1 MFKKAAAFAIKFR
14 LIILILLLGSTAFMA
29 YKGTHLTMSYK
40 LAQLLP
46 KTDSSYIAYE
56 NFKAQFGEDGSMVI
70 IAVKDKDFWK
80 KENFD
85 KFLDF
90 TTRLK
95 QLEGISRV
103 ASLKNAV
110 ILHKDDSL
118 MQFVPVNLVQEGKT
132 YSAEQIDSIRIELF
146 NQPLYNKLLYNANEN
161 SYLILATLDK
171 EVINSKARIP
181 LVDNIDKLLAEY
193 KESANVETHISGL
206 PYIRTVNVKM
216 GQREITLFIGL
227 AALVTAIVLIII
239 FNSFWE
245 VIVPLLMVA
254 ISVFWAQGLIVL
266 LDYKVTILTGLVPPL
281 LIVIGVPNSI
291 YIITKYHRE
300 INIHKDKTKALIHVI
315 DKAGSAVFMA
325 NLTTAIGFGTFMFT
339 NSQILQEFG
348 LVASVNVLLLFFLSI
363 LFIPILF
370 SYLPIP
376 SQRSTSH
383 LDRKLSL
390 AMVRIFILL
399 SQHYR
404 KAVFIGAAA
413 VIAFSLYGISKI
425 QVKGSMVDDM
435 PEENTALQ
443 DLHFF
448 EKTFGGVMPL
458 EILIDTKR
466 EKAVVRDQK
475 LWKKIDELQ
484 EYINNQTIYARPLSI
499 VELYKVAN
507 QAFYDGDPNSFEVP
521 SRLDAPFII
530 DYVKGDAGQDTLLK
544 SMTDSLKSVAR
555 VSVQMKNL
563 NTNEI
568 SVAVEDIRKK
578 AEEIF
583 DPETYDVTI
592 TGAAV
597 SYMNGTKYLINN
609 LFQSLFLAVFLIALF
624 MGVQFKNIKI
634 VLMSLIPNMIPAL
647 LTAGLMGYFGIPIK
661 PSTVLVFSIAFGI
674 SVDDTIHYLTRFR
687 QEMKTHSGNI
697 RSSVIKALRETAM
710 SMAYT
715 SIVLFFGFSVFAASN
730 FGGTK
735 ALGLLVSLTLVSAM
749 TTNLVL
755 LPSLL
760 MLMHKKND
768 RKIARKITNQ
778 LTK

>member
-70 IAVKDKDFWK
+70 IAVKDKNFWQ

-85 KFLDF
+85 NFLDF

-161 SYLILATLDK
+161 TYLILATLDK

-181 LVDNIDKLLAEY
+181 LVDNIDKLLSEY
-193 KESANVETHISGL
+193 RETAQVETHISGL

-216 GQREITLFIGL
+216 GQKEITLFIGL
-227 AALVTAIVLIII
+227 AALVTAIVLTII
-239 FNSFWE
+239 FKSFWE
-245 VIVPLLMVA
+245 VIVPLIMVA
-254 ISVFWAQGLIVL
+254 ISVFWAQGMIVL

-300 INIHKDKTKALIHVI
+300 ISLHGDKIKALIHVI

-348 LVASVNVLLLFFLSI
+348 LVASVNVFLLFFLSI

-370 SYLPIP
+370 SYLPAP
-376 SQRSTSH
+376 SQKSRSH
-383 LDRKLSL
+383 LDRKFSL
-390 AMVRIFILL
+390 AMVRIFILI

-404 KAVFIGAAA
+404 KTVFIGAVA
-413 VIAFSLYGISKI
+413 VVVFSLYGISKI

-435 PEENTALQ
+435 PEDNSALQ

-544 SMTDSLKSVAR
+544 SMTDSLKSIAR

-568 SVAVEDIRKK
+568 SVAVDDIRTKID
-578 AEEIF
+578 EIF
-583 DPETYDVTI
+583 DKDTYDVTI

-609 LFQSLFLAVFLIALF
+609 LFQSLILAVFLIALF
-624 MGVQFKNIKI
+624 MGILFRNIKI
-634 VLMSLIPNMIPAL
+634 VLMSLIPNIIPAL

-697 RSSVIKALRETAM
+697 RSSVIKALHETAM

-768 RKIARKITNQ
+768 RKLARKITNQ

>member
-14 LIILILLLGSTAFMA
+14 LIILILLVASTAFMA

-46 KTDSSYIAYE
+46 QTDSSYIDYE
-56 NFKAQFGEDGSMVI
+56 NFKARFGEDGSMVI
-70 IAVKDKDFWK
+70 IAVKDKNFWQK
-80 KENFD
+80 DNFD
-85 KFLDF
+85 NFLDF
-90 TTRLK
+90 TNRLK
-95 QLEGISRV
+95 QLEGINKV

-118 MQFVPVNLVQEGKT
+118 MQFIPKNLVEEGRNYT
-132 YSAEQIDSIRIELF
+132 PQQIDSIRIELY
-146 NQPLYNKLLYNANEN
+146 NQPLYNKLLYNSNEN
-161 SYLILATLDK
+161 SYLILVTLDK

-181 LVDNIDKLLAEY
+181 LVDNIDKLLSEY
-193 KESANVETHISGL
+193 KESAQVETHISGL

-216 GQREITLFIGL
+216 GQKEITLFIGL
-227 AALVTAIVLIII
+227 AALVTAIVLTII
-239 FNSFWE
+239 FKSFWE
-245 VIVPLLMVA
+245 VVVPLIMVA
-254 ISVFWAQGLIVL
+254 TSVFWAQGMIVL

-300 INIHKDKTKALIHVI
+300 ISLHGDKIKALIQVI

-348 LVASVNVLLLFFLSI
+348 LVASVNVLLLFILSV

-370 SYLPIP
+370 SYLPEP
-376 SQRSTSH
+376 SQKSRSH
-383 LDRKLSL
+383 LDRKFSL

-404 KAVFIGAAA
+404 KTVFIVAAC
-413 VIAFSLYGISKI
+413 VIALSLYGISKI

-435 PEENTALQ
+435 PEDNTALQ

-530 DYVKGDAGQDTLLK
+530 DYVKGEAGQDSLLK
-544 SMTDSLKSVAR
+544 SMTDSLKSIAR

-568 SVAVEDIRKK
+568 SVAVDDIRKK
-578 AEEIF
+578 TEEIF
-583 DPETYDVTI
+583 DKESYDVTI

-624 MGVQFKNIKI
+624 MGIQFRNIKI
-634 VLMSLIPNMIPAL
+634 VLMSLIPNIIPAL

-687 QEMKTHSGNI
+687 QEMKAHSGNI
-697 RSSVIKALRETAM
+697 RSAVIKAIRETAM

-715 SIVLFFGFSVFAASN
+715 SLVLFFGFSVFAASN

-749 TTNLVL
+749 ITNLVL

-768 RKIARKITNQ
+768 RKLARKITNQ
-778 LTK
+778 LTN

>member
-1 MFKKAAAFAIKFR
+1 MFKSSAKFAIKFR
-14 LIILILLLGSTAFMA
+14 LIILILLVISTAFMA
-29 YKGTHLTMSYK
+29 YKGTQLTMSYK

-46 KTDSSYIAYE
+46 KTDSSYVAYE
-56 NFKAQFGEDGSMVI
+56 NFKKQFGEDGSMVI

-80 KENFD
+80 KEKFD
-85 KFLDF
+85 QFIKF
-90 TTRLK
+90 TTNLK
-95 QLEGISRV
+95 NLEGISKV
-103 ASLKNAV
+103 ASMRDAV
-110 ILHKDDSL
+110 ILHKNDEE
-118 MQFVPVNLVQEGKT
+118 QRFYPINLIQENKEYT
-132 YSAEQIDSIRIELF
+132 QNQIDSIRIELS
-146 NQPLYNKLLYNANEN
+146 NQPLYNKILYNNSEN
-161 SYLILATLDK
+161 AFLILATLNK
-171 EVINSKARIP
+171 EVLNTKARIP
-181 LVDNIDKLLAEY
+181 LIDSIDKLVDEYTKNAE
-193 KESANVETHISGL
+193 VETHISGL
-206 PYIRTVNVKM
+206 PYIRTVNVKL
-216 GQREITLFIGL
+216 GQKEITLFIGL
-227 AALVTAIVLIII
+227 AALVTAIVLTLI
-239 FNSFWE
+239 FKSFWE
-245 VIVPLLMVA
+245 VIVPLMMVV

-266 LDYKVTILTGLVPPL
+266 MDYKVTILTGLVPPL

-300 INIHKDKTKALIHVI
+300 LGIHGDKIKALVHVI

-348 LVASVNVLLLFFLSI
+348 LIASVNVLLLFFLSI

-370 SYLPIP
+370 SYLPAP
-376 SQRSTSH
+376 SQKSRSH
-383 LDRKLSL
+383 LDRKFSQ

-399 SQHYR
+399 TQHYR
-404 KAVFIGAAA
+404 KTVFVVAAC

-435 PEENTALQ
+435 PEGNSALQ

-448 EKTFGGVMPL
+448 ERTFGGVMPL
-458 EILIDTKR
+458 EILIDTKK
-466 EKAVVRDQK
+466 EKAVVRDQR

-507 QAFYDGDPNSFEVP
+507 QAFYDGDPNSYDVP

-530 DYVKGDAGQDTLLK
+530 DYVKGGTGQDSLLNG
-544 SMTDSLKSVAR
+544 MTDSLKSMAR
-555 VSVQMKNL
+555 VSLQMKNL

-568 SVAVEDIRKK
+568 SVAVDELNQKVN
-578 AEEIF
+578 EIF
-583 DPETYDVTI
+583 DPEDYDVTI

-609 LFQSLFLAVFLIALF
+609 LFQSLFLAVILIALF
-624 MGVQFKNIKI
+624 MGIQFRNIKI
-634 VLMSLIPNMIPAL
+634 VLMSLIPNLIPAL

-687 QEMKTHSGNI
+687 QEMKAHSNNI
-697 RSSVIKALRETAM
+697 RSAVIKALRETAM

-715 SIVLFFGFSVFAASN
+715 SFVLFFGFSVFAASN

-735 ALGLLVSLTLVSAM
+735 ALGLLVSLTLISAM

-755 LPSLL
+755 LPSML

-768 RKIARKITNQ
+768 KKIAKRITKQ
-778 LTK
+778 LTN

>member
-14 LIILILLLGSTAFMA
+14 LIILILLVASTAFMA

-46 KTDSSYIAYE
+46 QTDSSYIDYE
-56 NFKAQFGEDGSMVI
+56 NFKARFGEDGSMVI
-70 IAVKDKDFWK
+70 IAVKDKNFWQK
-80 KENFD
+80 DNFD
-85 KFLDF
+85 NFLDF
-90 TTRLK
+90 TNRLK
-95 QLEGISRV
+95 QLEGINKV

-118 MQFVPVNLVQEGKT
+118 MQFIPKNLVEEGRNYT
-132 YSAEQIDSIRIELF
+132 PQQIDSIRIELY
-146 NQPLYNKLLYNANEN
+146 NQPLYNKLLYNSNEN
-161 SYLILATLDK
+161 SYLILVTLDK

-181 LVDNIDKLLAEY
+181 LVDNIDKLLSEY
-193 KESANVETHISGL
+193 KESAQVETHISGL

-216 GQREITLFIGL
+216 GQKEITLFIGL
-227 AALVTAIVLIII
+227 AALVTAIVLTII
-239 FNSFWE
+239 FKSFWE
-245 VIVPLLMVA
+245 VVVPLIMVA
-254 ISVFWAQGLIVL
+254 TSVFWAQGMIVL

-300 INIHKDKTKALIHVI
+300 ISLHGDKIKALIQVI

-348 LVASVNVLLLFFLSI
+348 LVASVNVLLLFILSV

-370 SYLPIP
+370 SYLPEP
-376 SQRSTSH
+376 SQKSRSH
-383 LDRKLSL
+383 LDRKFSL

-404 KAVFIGAAA
+404 KTVFIVAAC
-413 VIAFSLYGISKI
+413 VIALSLYGISKI

-435 PEENTALQ
+435 PEDNTALQ

-530 DYVKGDAGQDTLLK
+530 DYVKGEAGQDSLLK
-544 SMTDSLKSVAR
+544 SMTDSLKSIAR

-568 SVAVEDIRKK
+568 SVAVDDIRKK
-578 AEEIF
+578 TDEIF
-583 DPETYDVTI
+583 DKESYDVTI

-624 MGVQFKNIKI
+624 MGIQFRNIKI
-634 VLMSLIPNMIPAL
+634 VLMSLIPNIIPAL

-687 QEMKTHSGNI
+687 QEMKAHSGNI
-697 RSSVIKALRETAM
+697 RSAVIKAIRETAM

-715 SIVLFFGFSVFAASN
+715 SLVLFFGFSVFAASN

-749 TTNLVL
+749 ITNLVL

-768 RKIARKITNQ
+768 RKLAKKITNQ
-778 LTK
+778 LTN